1 MREILFK
8 AKSIDNSEWVK
19 GYYCQLPKMS
29 LGATIVANGEMC
41 AEDVGDYIVEIK
53 NKQHG
58 NFSDGFPLEVV
69 ESEIYEVDSETLC
82 QYTGIKDED
91 GNQIFENDIAQYI
104 HLKYPELE
112 YPRLEPISI
121 KPTKYKGNYKVEF
134 VNTKFTYGLRLRNK
148 SIHFPI
154 TKSSID
160 NHGVKIIGNIFDNPE
175 LLEEL

>member
-29 LGATIVANGEMC
+29 LGATIVANREMC

-69 ESEIYEVDSETLC
+69 ESEIYEVGSETLC

-91 GNQIFENDIAQYI
+91 GNRIFENDIVQYN
-104 HLKYPELE
+104 HRKYPELE
-112 YPRLEPISI
+112 YPHSEPVSVN
-121 KPTKYKGNYKVEF
+121 PTKYKRNYKVEY